1 MFHTYDF
8 SLVREAA
15 KKVLFLVNTIDG
27 AKGWITKKRVLR
39 QEVYKKVKSIQ
50 IVIQKSLCKDEQSS
64 FFRLAKIPN

>member
-1 MFHTYDF
+1 M
-8 SLVREAA
+8 
-15 KKVLFLVNTIDG
+15 NTIDG

-64 FFRLAKIPN
+64 SGWPKFQIRRGIQNQITQKSTLK